1 MAQDSSTKKHV
12 ISILLANEAGVLSR
26 VSGLF
31 SARGYNIE
39 SLVVAPTNNPAFSRM
54 TIVTV
59 GGDELAEQVIKQ
71 LNKLVDVV
79 AVSDLGED
87 RHVEREMLMLKVVHD
102 GSSADR
108 SSLDR
113 LAGEHGAGVI
123 ECVGLVC
130 IVQMT
135 APSRQIDE
143 FIETMEKQRE
153 LREIA
158 RSGVISL
165 SRGDAIL
172 GAD

>member
-1 MAQDSSTKKHV
+1 M

-39 SLVVAPTNNPAFSRM
+39 SLVVAPTNNPVFSRM

-59 GGDELAEQVIKQ
+59 GGDKLAEQVIKQ
-71 LNKLVDVV
+71 LNKLVDVA

-87 RHVEREMLMLKVVHD
+87 RHVEREMLMLKVAHD
-102 GSSADR
+102 GSDADR
-108 SSLDR
+108 ASLDQ
-113 LAGEHGAGVI
+113 LVGEHGAGVI
-123 ECVGLVC
+123 EYVERVC

-135 APSRQIDE
+135 ASSKQIDA
-143 FIETMEKQRE
+143 FIETMEKRRDI
-153 LREIA
+153 REIA

-165 SRGDAIL
+165 SRGDAVL
-172 GAD
+172 AA